1 MSSVAVSSNVLS
13 SASTFS
19 KRSSTRILSSPS
31 ASKTSSREKRKKNYA
46 DHTKK
51 MLRKVWLLLGISEI
65 VLIALVITQ
74 ILTLQS
80 FIYTQ
85 LEDIAL
91 EQLQMLDLNYRIKL
105 DQMVNQLHHFT
116 DFEGI
121 WVWIHRRIGMYTSS
135 TR

>member
-1 MSSVAVSSNVLS
+1 MA
-13 SASTFS
+13 
-19 KRSSTRILSSPS
+19 KI
-31 ASKTSSREKRKKNYA
+31 
-46 DHTKK
+46 
-51 MLRKVWLLLGISEI
+51 WILLGISEV

-85 LEDIAL
+85 LDDIAL
-91 EQLQMLDLNYRIKL
+91 EQLQMLDLQYRIKL
-105 DQMVNQLHHFT
+105 DQMVSQQYHVV

-121 WVWIHRRIGMYTSS
+121 WVWFNRRIGMYTSS

>member
-1 MSSVAVSSNVLS
+1 
-13 SASTFS
+13 
-19 KRSSTRILSSPS
+19 
-31 ASKTSSREKRKKNYA
+31 
-46 DHTKK
+46 